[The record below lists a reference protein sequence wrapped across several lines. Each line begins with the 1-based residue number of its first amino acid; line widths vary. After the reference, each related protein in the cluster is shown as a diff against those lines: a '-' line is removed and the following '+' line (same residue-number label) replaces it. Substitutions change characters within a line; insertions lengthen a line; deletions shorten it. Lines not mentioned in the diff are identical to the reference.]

1 MLAGCT
7 PSEVFTRS
15 IPGVRL
21 SKARKR
27 GFLLRSLTYCCLLAA
42 AFGLPIGA
50 LRADVIQLAQG
61 SELTVDFAMPGFNPS
76 NPGALFPTTIGLELV
91 GSVPAG
97 SATASIPGSS
107 QSYFTSILAQASL
120 ESLDGSVSL
129 PLFDAD
135 SWRLG
140 LSTGT
145 LVADATGANNF
156 VIFAQVAVSL
166 NASEAIFGTTG
177 QAQFLIQNLGNAFT
191 IGLGPGYSLSNAILA
206 PLTANNGSVETAG
219 YVQSMEMTQPPLGTS
234 LAAVPEPATLGAAAA
249 AGALLFW
256 LRRRL
261 RQ

>member
-1 MLAGCT
+1 MLGGCI
-7 PSEVFTRS
+7 PSEVFTKAVS
-15 IPGVRL
+15 GARL
-21 SKARKR
+21 STARKK
-27 GFLLRSLTYCCLLAA
+27 GFLLRSLTYCCLLTA
-42 AFGLPIGA
+42 AFGLSVGG

-61 SELTVDFAMPGFNPS
+61 SGLTVDFAMPGFNPS

-91 GSVPAG
+91 GSVPSG

-107 QSYFTSILAQASL
+107 QSYFTGILAQASL

-140 LSTGT
+140 FSTGT
-145 LVADATGANNF
+145 LVADSTGSNTF

-177 QAQFLIQNLGNAFT
+177 QAQFVVQNLGNAFT

-219 YVQSMEMTQPPLGTS
+219 YVQSMEMTAPLLGTS
-234 LAAVPEPATLGAAAA
+234 SVSVPEPATLGAAAA

-256 LRRRL
+256 LRRWL
-261 RQ
+261 RP

>member
-1 MLAGCT
+1 MWTGCIS
-7 PSEVFTRS
+7 SEVFTRS
-15 IPGVRL
+15 ISSVSLAR
-21 SKARKR
+21 ARKR
-27 GFLLRSLTYCCLLAA
+27 GFLLRVLSYCCLLTA

-61 SELTVDFAMPGFNPS
+61 SELTIDFAMSGFNPS
-76 NPGALFPTTIGLELV
+76 NPGALFPTTIGLELA
-91 GSVPAG
+91 GSVPSG
-97 SATASIPGSS
+97 STTAPIPGSS
-107 QSYFTSILAQASL
+107 QSYFTGILAQASL

-140 LSTGT
+140 LATGS
-145 LVADATGANNF
+145 LVADSTGGNTF
-156 VIFAQVAVSL
+156 IISAQVAVSL

-177 QAQFLIQNLGNAFT
+177 QAQFVIQNLGNAFT

-206 PLTANNGSVETAG
+206 PLTADNGSVETAG
-219 YVQSMEMTQPPLGTS
+219 YLQSMEMTSPSNTS
-234 LAAVPEPATLGAAAA
+234 IAAVPEPAAFGVATVGGAF
-249 AGALLFW
+249 LFW

>member
-1 MLAGCT
+1 MWTGCI

-15 IPGVRL
+15 ISNVSLAR
-21 SKARKR
+21 ARKR
-27 GFLLRSLTYCCLLAA
+27 VFLLRSLTYCCLLTAA
-42 AFGLPIGA
+42 LGLPIGA
-50 LRADVIQLAQG
+50 LRADVVQLSQG
-61 SELTVDFAMPGFNPS
+61 SELTIDFAMPGFNPS

-91 GSVPAG
+91 GSVLSG
-97 SATASIPGSS
+97 STATPIPGSS
-107 QSYFTSILAQASL
+107 QSYFTGILAQAEL

-145 LVADATGANNF
+145 LVADSTGGNNF

-177 QAQFLIQNLGNAFT
+177 QAQFVIQNLGSAFT

-206 PLTANNGSVETAG
+206 PLTADNGSVETAG
-219 YVQSMEMTQPPLGTS
+219 YLQSMQMTSPSNTS
-234 LAAVPEPATLGAAAA
+234 VSAVPEPAAFGVAIVG
-249 AGALLFW
+249 GALLFW
-256 LRRRL
+256 LRRRVKP
-261 RQ
+261 